1 MNFLVNTLL
10 GFLIFQI
17 YGLLTRGKN
26 GKFDIIFFLKDTWQK
41 IVLSLL
47 LSLGLAL
54 ATHYN
59 YIDVFKL
66 FGSDAQQVN
75 GLIYLIIGAVPEVV
89 LQIIRKRFGVLYGT
103 GSAEQ
108 SSIPGGGVNTGDG
121 KGKG

>member
-1 MNFLVNTLL
+1 MNYIVNTLL

-17 YGLLTRGKN
+17 YGLLTREKN

-103 GSAEQ
+103 DSSEK
-108 SSIPGGGVNTGDG
+108 SSIPGGGVNTGDD

>member
-1 MNFLVNTLL
+1 MNYIVNTLL

-17 YGLLTRGKN
+17 YGLLTREKN
-26 GKFDIIFFLKDTWQK
+26 GKFNLIFFIKDTWVK
-41 IVLSLL
+41 IVLSLS
-47 LSLGLAL
+47 LSITLAI

-89 LQIIRKRFGVLYGT
+89 LQVLRKRFGVLYGT
-103 GSAEQ
+103 GSVEQ

>member
-1 MNFLVNTLL
+1 MTFLVNTLL

-17 YGLLTRGKN
+17 YGLLTREKN

-89 LQIIRKRFGVLYGT
+89 LQIIRKRFGVLY
-103 GSAEQ
+103 SSNEQ
-108 SSIPGGGVNTGDG
+108 SSIGGGGIKNPPPKDG
-121 KGKG
+121 NG

>member
-1 MNFLVNTLL
+1 MNYIINTLL

-17 YGLLTRGKN
+17 YGLLTREKN
-26 GKFDIIFFLKDTWQK
+26 GKFNLIFFLKDTWVK
-41 IVLSLL
+41 IVLSLS
-47 LSLGLAL
+47 LSITLAV

-59 YIDVFKL
+59 YIEVFKL
-66 FGSDAQQVN
+66 FGSDMQQVN

-89 LQIIRKRFGVLYGT
+89 LQIVRKRFGVLYGT